1 MKKNRI
7 SIVVVLLAL
16 SIISLIAVQWYQLV
30 STYSRKEKEL
40 REDII
45 TFQDKISFRHEKA
58 EDYRRYMNI
67 VNHDFSV
74 QYKDILKSE
83 FKNLVSTQE
92 NITISDT
99 VLFNNG
105 IKEDYL
111 VIHGRTYDS
120 LTGLSAEQHVLAK
133 DYREIRDVFKGGS
146 KVISESSDSS
156 RLSVELNQK
165 VIQQIFKKA
174 KFINEM
180 MVQAFKD
187 NVLDTPQK
195 KIDPV
200 FLDSIISFEIRNEHL
215 PKNYS
220 FCIYTGNQE
229 PVVFP
234 VVSKNYNKKIPFNSQ
249 SKVNLFPNNTFS
261 NPVYLQIYFPE
272 KNTFILKEMT
282 LPIVGSIIVVVLVI
296 IAFFFMFKT
305 IVEQK
310 RLSELKGGFISNM
323 THEFNTPIATIALAC
338 EAIED
343 DDLITPQEKKNIL
356 PFIHMI
362 RQENQRLEVL
372 VENIL
377 QSSLLEKQNIIWG
390 KDPVDIIGVAQQVI
404 DNTLFRA
411 GKDQCEIEFLV
422 EKKPII
428 VLCDKLHFRNLI
440 SNLVENAVK
449 YSNDIPSVRIEI
461 KQNTDNVVLSISDEG
476 IGIKKEHLNKI
487 FDKLY
492 RVPTGDVHNAKGFGL
507 GLNYVKRI
515 CDGYNW
521 DIDVKSHFGKGT
533 TFVVTIKNNEYEKKN
548 IIS

>member
-1 MKKNRI
+1 MKKTRI
-7 SIVVVLLAL
+7 NLVVVLLAL
-16 SIISLIAVQWYQLV
+16 SIISLVAVQWYQLA
-30 STYSRKEKEL
+30 STYNRKEKEL

-74 QYKDILKSE
+74 HYKDILKSE

-99 VLFNNG
+99 ILFNNG
-105 IKEDYL
+105 VKEDYL

-120 LTGLSAEQHVLAK
+120 ITGLSAEQHVLAK
-133 DYREIRDVFKGGS
+133 DYREIRDVFKGDSKALSGS
-146 KVISESSDSS
+146 ADSS

-165 VIQQIFKKA
+165 VVQQIFKKA
-174 KFINEM
+174 QYINEM

-187 NVLDTPQK
+187 NVIDTPQK

-200 FLDSIISFEIRNEHL
+200 FLDSIIAFEIRNEHL

-220 FCIYTGNQE
+220 FCIYTANQE
-229 PVVFP
+229 AVVFP
-234 VVSKNYNKKIPFNSQ
+234 VVSENYNKSIPFNSQ
-249 SKVNLFPNNTFS
+249 SKVILFPNNTFS
-261 NPVYLQIYFPE
+261 NPVYLQIHFPD
-272 KNTFILKEMT
+272 KNAFILKEMT
-282 LPIVGSIIVVVLVI
+282 LPIVGSIIVVVLVL
-296 IAFFFMFKT
+296 IAFYFMFKT
-305 IVEQK
+305 IIEQK

-343 DDLITPQEKKNIL
+343 DDLLPSKEKKKFL
-356 PFIHMI
+356 PFIDMI

-372 VENIL
+372 VESIL
-377 QSSLLEKQNIIWG
+377 QSSLLEKQNIQWG
-390 KDPVDIIGVAQQVI
+390 KDPVDVIGITQQVV
-404 DNTLFRA
+404 DNALFRV
-411 GKDQCEIEFLV
+411 GKDLCEIELLV
-422 EKKPII
+422 EQKEAI
-428 VLCDKLHFRNLI
+428 VHCDKLHFRNLI
-440 SNLVENAVK
+440 SNLIENAIK
-449 YSNDIPSVRIEI
+449 YSNGIAIVRVEI
-461 KQNTDNVVLSISDEG
+461 KQNEDNVVLSISDKG

-492 RVPTGDVHNAKGFGL
+492 RIPTGDLHNVKGFGL

-521 DIDVKSHFGKGT
+521 NINVKSVFGKGT
-533 TFVVTIKNNEYEKKN
+533 TFVVTMKKQ
-548 IIS
+548 

>member
-1 MKKNRI
+1 MKNTRI
-7 SIVVVLLAL
+7 SFVVVLLAL
-16 SIISLIAVQWYQLV
+16 SIISLVAVQWYQLV
-30 STYSRKEKEL
+30 STYNRKEKEL

-58 EDYRRYMNI
+58 EDYLRYMKI

-83 FKNLVSTQE
+83 FKNLVSTQD

-99 VLFNNG
+99 VIFNNG
-105 IKEDYL
+105 KKEDYL

-120 LTGLSAEQHVLAK
+120 ISGLSAEQHVLAK
-133 DYREIRDVFKGGS
+133 DYREIRDVFKGAS
-146 KVISESSDSS
+146 KVISGSSDTS

-165 VIQQIFKKA
+165 VIQEIFKKA

-220 FCIYTGNQE
+220 FCVYTDKQE
-229 PVVFP
+229 AVVFP
-234 VVSKNYNKKIPFNSQ
+234 VVSKNYNKDIPFNSQ
-249 SKVNLFPNNTFS
+249 VKVNLFPNNTFS

-272 KNTFILKEMT
+272 KNAFILREMT
-282 LPIVGSIIVVVLVI
+282 LPIVGSIIVVVLVLV
-296 IAFFFMFKT
+296 AFFFMFKT

-343 DDLITPQEKKNIL
+343 DDLIPPQDKKSIL
-356 PFIHMI
+356 PFIQMI
-362 RQENQRLEVL
+362 RQENQRLEIL
-372 VENIL
+372 VESIL
-377 QSSLLEKQNIIWG
+377 QSSLLEKQNIEWG
-390 KDPVDIIGVAQQVI
+390 KDPVDIMAVTQQVV
-404 DNTLFRA
+404 DNTLFRV
-411 GKDQCEIEFLV
+411 GKEQCEIELTA
-422 EKKPII
+422 EQKTII
-428 VLCDKLHFRNLI
+428 VHCDKLHFRNLI
-440 SNLVENAVK
+440 SNLVENSVK
-449 YSNDIPSVRIEI
+449 YSNGVPSVRIEI
-461 KQNTDNVVLSISDEG
+461 KQNTQ
-476 IGIKKEHLNKI
+476 IKLN
-487 FDKLY
+487 DKFCL
-492 RVPTGDVHNAKGFGL
+492 
-507 GLNYVKRI
+507 
-515 CDGYNW
+515 
-521 DIDVKSHFGKGT
+521 
-533 TFVVTIKNNEYEKKN
+533 
-548 IIS
+548 